1 MENETKYTREERLN
15 DLNTLIYVLPI
26 EASTRSALIKQIAM
40 VRVNDMEEAWLA
52 GNILNTQLT
61 VMGGAAYG
69 KIS

>member
-15 DLNTLIYVLPI
+15 DLNILIYVLPI